1 MFLERGWVGLHT
13 CKSLNPSEQFANT
26 FGPGGLRFQPLH
38 DYTYGRGCIN
48 LLCLKDDVILEAM
61 ENDNKNGEVLQRYV
75 WYDNQGKGS
84 NSLLLLPHSLFK
96 MNPGSMRFECLL
108 FGGLCI
114 EHLVHPGLERRIST
128 RTAVQEP

>member
-1 MFLERGWVGLHT
+1 MVSKNDHIT
-13 CKSLNPSEQFANT
+13 HP
-26 FGPGGLRFQPLH
+26 P
-38 DYTYGRGCIN
+38 
-48 LLCLKDDVILEAM
+48 M
-61 ENDNKNGEVLQRYV
+61 ENNNKNGAVLQWYV